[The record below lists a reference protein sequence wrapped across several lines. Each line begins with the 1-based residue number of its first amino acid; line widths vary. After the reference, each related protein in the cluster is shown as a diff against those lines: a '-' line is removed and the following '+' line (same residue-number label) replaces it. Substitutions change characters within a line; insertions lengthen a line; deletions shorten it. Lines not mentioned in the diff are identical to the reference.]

1 LTPRTLDAHLDIG
14 AAEWPRDLVGPR
26 ALQRMRE
33 GARQFPAAV
42 AGIFA
47 ECHLSDPER
56 TDLVARVVAKDRNAV
71 LAEWRCS
78 TAYRALLERWCDP
91 GHPAYL
97 LPALDI
103 EWDAGTEQPFV
114 APYFEPDLIRGHR
127 AIEARRRERV
137 ARGLGRLAMD
147 NGPAV
152 LRALD
157 PGIPER
163 WYERL
168 TECIEALPE
177 YGVLIPGWSQLT
189 RPGDGSRPAIRAI
202 IALPRHALTSY
213 LEHLGWPGNVHD
225 ALSSIDLLRPSSPWI
240 GFDADIGAD
249 GLGRRLGFYQE
260 HQCVVRGD
268 DDITSTL
275 DRLAVRGLCNPARLS
290 GLAAWVDRQPSQP
303 DFGFGRSLSLKL
315 VTGVGA
321 AGARPTVKAYVS
333 SFDVPVIMRQS
344 ESAVGSVGG

>member
-1 LTPRTLDAHLDIG
+1 LTPRTPSAHLDIG
-14 AAEWPRDLVGPR
+14 AAEWPHELVGPC
-26 ALQRMRE
+26 ALERMRQ
-33 GARQFPAAV
+33 GARHFPPVV
-42 AGIFA
+42 AGVFA
-47 ECHLSDPER
+47 ECHLSHPER

-71 LAEWRCS
+71 RDEWRCP
-78 TAYRALLERWCDP
+78 TAYRDLLDRWCDP
-91 GHPAYL
+91 AHAAYL

-127 AIEARRRERV
+127 AIEARRRDR
-137 ARGLGRLAMD
+137 ASSGLGRLARD

-157 PGIPER
+157 PSIPER

-168 TECIEALPE
+168 AECIEALPE

-213 LEHLGWPGNVHD
+213 LERLGWPGNVHE
-225 ALSSIDLLRPSSPWI
+225 ALVSIELLRPSSPWI
-240 GFDADIGAD
+240 GFDADIGAE

-268 DDITSTL
+268 ADIASTL
-275 DRLAVRGLCNPARLS
+275 SRLAARGLCDPARLS
-290 GLAAWVDRQPSQP
+290 GLAAWVDRQPEQP
-303 DFGFGRSLSLKL
+303 DFGQGRSLSLKL
-315 VTGVGA
+315 VTGMGA
-321 AGARPTVKAYVS
+321 AGEPPTVKAYVS
-333 SFDVPVIMRQS
+333 SFDVPVVMRQS
-344 ESAVGSVGG
+344 ESAVVSVGG

>member
-1 LTPRTLDAHLDIG
+1 MTPRTLDAHLDIG
-14 AAEWPRDLVGPR
+14 AEEWPPNLVGPR
-26 ALQRMRE
+26 GLERMRQ
-33 GARQFPAAV
+33 GARQFPPIV
-42 AGIFA
+42 AGVFA
-47 ECHLSDPER
+47 ECHLSAPER

-71 LAEWRCS
+71 LAQWRCP

-91 GHPAYL
+91 THPAYL

-103 EWDAGTEQPFV
+103 EWDAGTELPFV

-127 AIEARRRERV
+127 TIEARRRERA
-137 ARGLGRLAMD
+137 ARGLGRLARD

-168 TECIEALPE
+168 AECIDALPE

-202 IALPRHALTSY
+202 IALPRHALRSY
-213 LEHLGWPGNVHD
+213 LERLGWPGNVHE
-225 ALSSIDLLRPSSPWI
+225 ALYSIELLRPSSPWI

-249 GLGRRLGFYQE
+249 GLGPRLGFYQE

-268 DDITSTL
+268 ADIASTL
-275 DRLAVRGLCNPARLS
+275 DRLEARGLCDPARLA

-303 DFGFGRSLSLKL
+303 DFGQGRSLSLKL
-315 VTGVGA
+315 VTGTGA
-321 AGARPTVKAYVS
+321 VGARPAVKAYVS
-333 SFDVPVIMRQS
+333 SFDVPVVMRQS
-344 ESAVGSVGG
+344 ESAVISVGG